1 MLNFINSFVL
11 PFLAAALIPLLLHL
25 LSRQKQKII
34 PFSSLR
40 FLKEL
45 QNKRL
50 RHIKLYQFLIILIR
64 MLFIVFLVL
73 AFSRPT
79 LKNLLGY
86 SGGTRTTAVIVIDNS
101 YSMQRLVG
109 LQSSYDKARQVLATI
124 LKTFDPKD
132 HVVVLTPKGLHGVQ
146 EAEFS
151 PQNRPDFTRWHASNL
166 SPAFQAVILRA
177 ARIFG
182 QFPNYNRELYFL
194 TDNQISRQALGDSA
208 LRVLRKLPVRFYLV
222 PLAGTDFNN
231 LCLDTAFV
239 QSRLFEPQKP
249 VQVSCRVL
257 NQAQAPKQAIINLFA
272 ASSRLAMTHI
282 ELPAQS
288 KREATLRFVPRHP
301 GFYALKLE
309 TEDDDLLPDN
319 QYFLSLFIPEKISV
333 LYVQNNTPLELKEAL
348 STLSDQ
354 TNLAIRQTDYAHWYG
369 EVLPNYQTLILNDP
383 PQITQAFLV
392 HLKQFLDAGKSL
404 VLIPGTSLSPAEYNR
419 LTDFL
424 LGKKLFIDLVK
435 AAPPR
440 FFSLKTT
447 AEGSRLLTDIF
458 TSKQTKIEWPKVFQ
472 YFRLRSCPH
481 TLLSVGEGDPFLCRQ
496 SSEKRGQ
503 LWLFAGNFSGRW
515 GNFPLNG
522 LFLPLLHQI
531 FSLAANQK
539 PSATNFVVG
548 KTVTLYLSEAQLS
561 AHYRLKE
568 PNGESLTV
576 VPRQTPRG
584 LRFTFEGLTDPG
596 IYTILKN
603 DQPAFLF
610 AMNLSSDE
618 WAEPLVPLQ
627 KIRKDAVILK
637 PEDISV
643 QNLKKERLGLELWP
657 YFLAL
662 ALLMLLIEMFLIRK
676 LEGTPFFKNK
686 LTPKTE

>member
-64 MLFIVFLVL
+64 TLFIVFLVL

-86 SGGTRTTAVIVIDNS
+86 SGGTRTTAVIVLDNS
-101 YSMQRLVG
+101 YSMQRLIG
-109 LQSSYDKARQVLATI
+109 LQSSYDKAKQVLATI
-124 LKTFDPKD
+124 LKSFGPKD
-132 HVVVLTPKGLHGVQ
+132 HVVVLTPKGLRGVQ
-146 EAEFS
+146 EADFS
-151 PQNRPDFTRWHASNL
+151 SQNHPDFTRWHASNL
-166 SPAFQAVILRA
+166 SPGFTAVVFRA
-177 ARIFG
+177 ARIFD

-194 TDNQISRQALGDSA
+194 TDNQISQQALGDSA
-208 LRVLRKLPVRFYLV
+208 LQVLRKLPARFYLI
-222 PLAGTDFNN
+222 PLAVADFNN
-231 LCLDTAFV
+231 LGIDTAFV
-239 QSRLFEPQKP
+239 QSRLFEPRKP
-249 VQVSCRVL
+249 VQISCRL
-257 NQAQAPKQAIINLFA
+257 HNQAQVEKQVTVNLFA
-272 ASSRLAMTHI
+272 ASSRLAMTLVTI
-282 ELPAQS
+282 PGGN
-288 KREATLRFVPRHP
+288 KRETTLRFVPQHP

-319 QYFLSLFIPEKISV
+319 QYFLSLFIPEKIPV
-333 LYVQNNTPLELKEAL
+333 LYVQNKTPLELKEAL

-354 TNLAIRQTDYAHWYG
+354 TNLAIKQTDYAHWYG

-404 VLIPGTSLSPAEYNR
+404 VLIPGTSLPPAEYNR

-424 LGKKLFIDLVK
+424 IGKKLFLDLVK

-447 AEGSRLLTDIF
+447 AEGSRLLADIF
-458 TSKQTKIEWPKVFQ
+458 GSKQAKIEWPRVFQ

-481 TLLSVGEGDPFLCRQ
+481 TLLLAGGNDPFLCRQ
-496 SSEKRGQ
+496 NTKNRGQ
-503 LWLFAGNFSGRW
+503 LWLFAGNFSGQW
-515 GNFPLNG
+515 GDFPLNG

-531 FSLAANQK
+531 FSLAGNQK
-539 PSATNFVVG
+539 LSATNFVVG
-548 KTVTLYLSEAQLS
+548 KTVSLYLNETQLN

-568 PNGESLTV
+568 PNGESLTI

-610 AMNLSSDE
+610 SMNLASTE
-618 WAEPLVPLQ
+618 WAEPQVPLQ

-637 PEDISV
+637 PENISV
-643 QNLKKERLGLELWP
+643 QSIKKTRLGMELWP

-662 ALLMLLIEMFLIRK
+662 ALLMLLTEMFLIRK
-676 LEGTPFFKNK
+676 LEGTPFFKK
-686 LTPKTE
+686 ELTPKTE